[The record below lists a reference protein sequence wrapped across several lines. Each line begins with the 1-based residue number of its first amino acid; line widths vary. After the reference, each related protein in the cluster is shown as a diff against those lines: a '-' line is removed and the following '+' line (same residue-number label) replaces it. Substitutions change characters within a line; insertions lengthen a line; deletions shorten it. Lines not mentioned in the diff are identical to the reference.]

1 MTTATLKNNTMMII
15 KKYELLPLIKHYL
28 SDKPTIVEAGAF
40 NGSDTKK
47 LAAFWPEATIHTFEP
62 VPEIFTLLEE
72 NTRQIPTIHRY
83 PVALSNTIEKQRFYV
98 SQKPSRPERPFQAG
112 SLHEPH
118 ERLQHSDAIYPTTI
132 TVQTTTLDAWS
143 HENNVQQVDFL
154 WLDAQGHELAIAQG
168 APQIL
173 KTVQV
178 IYTEVHFIHAYKEQ
192 PLYEELKSWI
202 ESQGFTMIAKD
213 FTDQQTW
220 FFGNALFVRSK

>member
-1 MTTATLKNNTMMII
+1 MII
-15 KKYELLPLIKHYL
+15 KKHELLPLIKHYL

-132 TVQTTTLDAWS
+132 TVQTTTLDA
-143 HENNVQQVDFL
+143 
-154 WLDAQGHELAIAQG
+154 QGHELAIAQG